1 MGALR
6 EGRKPKPGP
15 PGDEEEDAALNAEL
29 NAIGNNPTDDVSQ
42 PESAQPA
49 QPFEEK
55 QPAQPSYQQPMQPM
69 QPSQPQY
76 NAPMQPQPMAQ
87 PYQQPMQPMANA
99 QPMQPQGGSGQ
110 TGQNG
115 LGGYYVNNAP
125 QYNYQQRV
133 QLPTFEKKV
142 EACVEAEKT
151 LKEAM
156 AALRFEDVDTAIKKS
171 QEAIAILQ
179 PHNR

>member
-76 NAPMQPQPMAQ
+76 NAP
-87 PYQQPMQPMANA
+87 
-99 QPMQPQGGSGQ
+99 
-110 TGQNG
+110 
-115 LGGYYVNNAP
+115 